1 MNTYNNQ
8 AIQNSLEKAGKGL
21 PKVEAIFLKYL
32 CFPILKIVFNPNRAL
47 KMFEYEGEKILKLVK
62 PMDKNQLFQRVLI
75 PKVFAIEDN
84 SRFYSPAM
92 VLWHLIYVGE
102 AIQQGVVDLSQGKT
116 IDFTV
121 KIENFKPFVEID
133 ENIVE
138 RYEKFLFN
146 YKKFLDKNLININ
159 SKNCHTHHW
168 FGCLNPHG
176 WLVMSMA
183 HQLIHRRQIEAIKK
197 NLK

>member
-1 MNTYNNQ
+1 MQNNQ
-8 AIQNSLEKAGKGL
+8 DIQNSLEKAGKGL

-32 CFPILKIVFNPNRAL
+32 CFPVLKMVINPNRAL
-47 KMFEYEGEKILKLVK
+47 KMFEYEGQKILKLVK
-62 PMDKNQLFQRVLI
+62 PMDKNELFQRVLI
-75 PKVFAIEDN
+75 PKIFAIEDN

-102 AIQQGVVDLSQGKT
+102 AIQQGVVDLSQGKK

-121 KIENFKPFVEID
+121 KIENFKPFVKIN

-138 RYEKFLFN
+138 QYELFLAN
-146 YKKFLDKNLININ
+146 YCQFIEMNSADMKNT
-159 SKNCHTHHW
+159 NCHTHPW
-168 FGCLNPHG
+168 FGCLNPDG
-176 WLVMSMA
+176 WLVMSTA
-183 HQLIHRRQIEAIKK
+183 HQLIHRRQIEEIKK